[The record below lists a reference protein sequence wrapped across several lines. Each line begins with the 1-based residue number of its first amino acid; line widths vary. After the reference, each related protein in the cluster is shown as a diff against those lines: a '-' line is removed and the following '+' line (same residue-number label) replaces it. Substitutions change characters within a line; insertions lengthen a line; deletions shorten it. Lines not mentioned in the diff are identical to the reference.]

1 MYIRSLVK
9 GKLDKI
15 YSQVKDIEQI
25 QYLSER
31 EKFNHYFL
39 NSVKFVIAE
48 FSTTNINGGYIW
60 EIANNQDT
68 IKITYAI
75 YYATEP
81 LIYEQQVLQ
90 DMRISDD
97 HIKTIVLI
105 AFGTFAIGL
114 ALFLFNQLSSNEN
127 QESSKPKAK
136 FPPTRIQNLILV
148 IGAAKADVIDNLNIN
163 SSPDYDLCDKLYEST
178 KFIWIGFEQ
187 QGLSSFRSLFTQEV
201 GVAHDQESE
210 YDVYFVRIELR
221 NYNEDGFNPEVSSVQ
236 RIDAFRKLSDLGKVI
251 SISERLPPDSYQNK
265 NLYER

>member
-1 MYIRSLVK
+1 MYIRSLVQE
-9 GKLDKI
+9 KLDKI
-15 YSQVKDIEQI
+15 YSQVKDIDQI

-39 NSVKFVIAE
+39 NSIEFVIAE
-48 FSTTNINGGYIW
+48 SPITIKRDYIW

-68 IKITYAI
+68 IQITYAI
-75 YYATEP
+75 YRATEP
-81 LIYEQQVLQ
+81 LIYEQQMLQ

-105 AFGTFAIGL
+105 ALGTFAIGL
-114 ALFLFNQLSSNEN
+114 VLFLFKQSSSNEN
-127 QESSKPKAK
+127 QESNKPKAK
-136 FPPTRIQNLILV
+136 FQPLKIQNLILV
-148 IGAAKADVIDNLNIN
+148 IGAAKADVLNNLSIN
-163 SSPDYDLCDKLYEST
+163 SSPDYNLCDKLYEST
-178 KFIWIGFEQ
+178 KFIWIGSEQ

-201 GVAHDQESE
+201 GLAHSQESE
-210 YDVYFVRIELR
+210 YDVYFVKIELR

-236 RIDAFRKLSDLGKVI
+236 RIDAFRKLSDVGKVI